1 MSMRNRLRLAGRAA
15 GAALAAMLFAQMPAA
30 HALGEYPVASP
41 GAFLVSTVLAN
52 NGQPYQCTAGFTVR
66 TPSGAPGMLTA
77 GHCRRDPVNDTVLQR
92 TPTGDR
98 FIGRY
103 VRWEV
108 IPGVHDMGLV
118 DLAGSSV
125 PLVSDVD
132 AMRVTRVMNA
142 EDLRREQPQLCKSG
156 ARTGL
161 SCGPITSVTETQVS
175 FRAWDDLGDS
185 GAPVYA
191 RHPDGT
197 VAAVGILYAH
207 SDDVFGR
214 IVHASLVA
222 PVMANWGL
230 ATF

>member
-1 MSMRNRLRLAGRAA
+1 MRIRLTIAGYAA
-15 GAALAAMLFAQMPAA
+15 VALAALTFTQSPAA
-30 HALGEYPVASP
+30 SALGEYPVASP
-41 GAFLVSTVLAN
+41 GAFLVSTVLAP
-52 NGQPYQCTAGFTVR
+52 NGQPFQCTSGFSVR
-66 TPSGAPGMLTA
+66 TPAGAPGMLTA
-77 GHCRRDPVNDTVLQR
+77 GHCRRDPINDTVLQR
-92 TPTGDR
+92 TPMGDR
-98 FIGRY
+98 VIGRY
-103 VRWEV
+103 VRSEV
-108 IPGVHDMGLV
+108 LPGVHDMGLV

-132 AMRVTRVMNA
+132 AMRVTRVMTA

-161 SCGPITSVTETQVS
+161 SCGPITSVTESQVS

-197 VAAVGILYAH
+197 VAAVGILFAH

-222 PVMANWGL
+222 PIITQWGL
-230 ATF
+230 GPI

>member
-1 MSMRNRLRLAGRAA
+1 MRIRSMLAGAA
-15 GAALAAMLFAQMPAA
+15 AALAAFTFSQAPAA
-30 HALGEYPVASP
+30 QALGEYPVASP
-41 GAFLVSTVLAN
+41 GAFLVSTVLAP
-52 NGQPYQCTAGFTVR
+52 NGQPFQCTSGFTVR
-66 TPSGAPGMLTA
+66 TPAGSAGMLTA

-98 FIGRY
+98 VIGRY

-108 IPGVHDMGLV
+108 VPGVHDIGLV

-132 AMRVTRVMNA
+132 AMRVSRVMTA
-142 EDLRREQPQLCKSG
+142 DDLRREQPQLCKSG

-161 SCGPITSVTETQVS
+161 SCGPITSITETQVS

-191 RHPDGT
+191 RMPDGT
-197 VAAVGILYAH
+197 VAAVAILYAH

-222 PVMANWGL
+222 PIISKWGL
-230 ATF
+230 GPL